1 MLDSVVYL
9 LYRAGLAIAA
19 ALPLWFLFAVGQFLG
34 SCAWLLS
41 GKYRRFAGRNGGFSL
56 LNEKSPR
63 EMHRLVRPHFSP
75 SGANLLCRAR
85 FAAMPAEG
93 SLRSGQ
99 VANIEA

>member
-41 GKYRRFAGRNGGFSL
+41 GKYRRLAGRHVAVAFF
-56 LNEKSPR
+56 NEKKPR
-63 EMHRLVRPHFSP
+63 EMRRPVRRHFLTLR
-75 SGANLLCRAR
+75 AKLLCSTRISS
-85 FAAMPAEG
+85 MPPQGILQDGA
-93 SLRSGQ
+93 
-99 VANIEA
+99 